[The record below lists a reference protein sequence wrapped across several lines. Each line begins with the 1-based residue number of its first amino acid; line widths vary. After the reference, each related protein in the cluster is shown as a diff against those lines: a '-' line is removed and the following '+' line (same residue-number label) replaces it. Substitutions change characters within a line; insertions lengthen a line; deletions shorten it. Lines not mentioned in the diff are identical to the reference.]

1 MTENLVQEREDN
13 ELEHYK
19 DFNLSDEALMSI
31 ENMLNGNREPYSP
44 MYDGGDGEM
53 GYDYISQMRGFDGV
67 TPEQYELPTV
77 RSARLKK
84 KD

>member
-1 MTENLVQEREDN
+1 
-13 ELEHYK
+13 
-19 DFNLSDEALMSI
+19 
-31 ENMLNGNREPYSP
+31 